1 MGGVEGVEVSGP
13 TEDAVVGGDEAMAL
27 EGGGDDYAVGGVAV
41 EVFEEGGS
49 HRNEAID
56 GNLNQPDL
64 KEILAPVAERLS
76 QADLT
81 LLQPHADFPEGNGGC
96 CRSLPFECKGDFSYS
111 PPTEAPVS
119 VFEPDHDVGI
129 EEYQKSSFREWSGSS
144 NHSAGMGETMSP
156 RISMR
161 PL

>member
-1 MGGVEGVEVSGP
+1 M
-13 TEDAVVGGDEAMAL
+13 VGGDEAMAL

-81 LLQPHADFPEGNGGC
+81 LLQPPCRLPRRKWWMLPLFAVRAQGRFLVQPADRGAC
-96 CRSLPFECKGDFSYS
+96 L
-111 PPTEAPVS
+111 
-119 VFEPDHDVGI
+119 
-129 EEYQKSSFREWSGSS
+129 
-144 NHSAGMGETMSP
+144 
-156 RISMR
+156 RI
-161 PL
+161 